1 MNNIDKKENI
11 DEKLKRQKKWGTIFL
26 FSFLLIAIIG
36 WWFIPNIDLKY
47 KLIFSF
53 VLIGITSFR
62 WIIVL
67 IKTTLYWKKWEYKED
82 INDSTDSSKDKSL
95 YIWNELRKNYL
106 LSVIIR
112 DFLNLIGLILTIVG
126 IVIIIRDKDIVYDS
140 IDQIFYSDWMLIFYF
155 SILNGLFSIP
165 FFWINRITVVKIFR
179 QDNFFENI
187 TLEKNK
193 WILKKESNLNNFLWF
208 HNFFIIGSI
217 LSIITYRDIEKNNK
231 YTPEVEIEH
240 EILEN

>member
-1 MNNIDKKENI
+1 MNNIDKQENI

-26 FSFLLIAIIG
+26 FSFLLIALIG

-53 VLIGITSFR
+53 LLIGITSFR

-82 INDSTDSSKDKSL
+82 VNDSTDAYKDKSL
-95 YIWNELRKNYL
+95 YIWNELKKNYL
-106 LSVIIR
+106 ISVIIR

-155 SILNGLFSIP
+155 SILNGLISMP

-231 YTPEVEIEH
+231 YTPEVEIED
-240 EILEN
+240 EIMNN

>member
-1 MNNIDKKENI
+1 M
-11 DEKLKRQKKWGTIFL
+11 
-26 FSFLLIAIIG
+26 
-36 WWFIPNIDLKY
+36 
-47 KLIFSF
+47 
-53 VLIGITSFR
+53 
-62 WIIVL
+62 
-67 IKTTLYWKKWEYKED
+67 
-82 INDSTDSSKDKSL
+82 
-95 YIWNELRKNYL
+95 
-106 LSVIIR
+106 
-112 DFLNLIGLILTIVG
+112 
-126 IVIIIRDKDIVYDS
+126 
-140 IDQIFYSDWMLIFYF
+140 
-155 SILNGLFSIP
+155 
-165 FFWINRITVVKIFR
+165 KIFR